1 MTPKPVSFRQIDAPP
16 NEAKS
21 EVPRRVQIIDTY
33 GFEII
38 EQTTPVAP
46 ANSDVRAVSLEQLD
60 VVPFAATLRR
70 IA

>member
-1 MTPKPVSFRQIDAPP
+1 MTPKPVSFRQIEPP
-16 NEAKS
+16 TARTPEERHS
-21 EVPRRVQIIDTY
+21 VRIVDTF

-38 EQTTPVAP
+38 EQTSPVPP
-46 ANSDVRAVSLEQLD
+46 ANTDEARASVSGYAD